1 MNVSRLEP
9 WSLMNVLHGDHEHFA
24 NRRFGSRP
32 GSIADWTPAIDIIEE
47 QDRFVLR
54 ADLPGVNPED
64 IEINMEKNVLS
75 VSGERHLESKSET
88 ESARRIERR
97 SGRFSRRFTLPD
109 TAHADDVSATST
121 NGILEIVIPKQAELK
136 PRKIT
141 VKAA

>member
-9 WSLMNVLHGDHEHFA
+9 WSLMNVLHGDHDHFA
-24 NRRFGSRP
+24 RRNFDPQP
-32 GSIADWTPAIDIIEE
+32 GSAADWTPAIDIIEE

-75 VSGERHLESKSET
+75 VTGERHQEGKSEA
-88 ESARRIERR
+88 ERARRIERR

-109 TAHADDVSATST
+109 TANAEAISATCA
-121 NGILEIVIPKQAELK
+121 NGILDVVIPKQAELQ
-136 PRKIT
+136 PRKIS